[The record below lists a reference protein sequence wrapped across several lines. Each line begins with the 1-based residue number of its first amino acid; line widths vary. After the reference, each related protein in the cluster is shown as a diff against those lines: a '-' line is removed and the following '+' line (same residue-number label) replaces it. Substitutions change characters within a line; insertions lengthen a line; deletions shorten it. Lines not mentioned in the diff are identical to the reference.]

1 MRELID
7 TARDTVILCVCIAII
22 IPIMLFGTVEG
33 MIRRWFTND
42 PGTGC

>member
-22 IPIMLFGTVEG
+22 TPIMLFGTVEG
-33 MIRRWFTND
+33 MIRRWFTKESR
-42 PGTGC
+42 TGC